1 MRPKTAED
9 LEKRVK
15 CLLCE
20 ALFSTKGNMDKHIRK
35 IHRVLGYVPGDPSTA
50 FGPKTTEQEKNSVEQ
65 NNHNIASKL
74 ENSSVT
80 SMPTTTN

>member
-15 CLLCE
+15 CLLCD

-35 IHRVLGYVPGDPSTA
+35 IHRVIGYFPNDPSTA
-50 FGPKTTEQEKNSVEQ
+50 FGPTVSEQENNKLNKPVE
-65 NNHNIASKL
+65 NECLDDKSLVA
-74 ENSSVT
+74 
-80 SMPTTTN
+80 SMPATDS